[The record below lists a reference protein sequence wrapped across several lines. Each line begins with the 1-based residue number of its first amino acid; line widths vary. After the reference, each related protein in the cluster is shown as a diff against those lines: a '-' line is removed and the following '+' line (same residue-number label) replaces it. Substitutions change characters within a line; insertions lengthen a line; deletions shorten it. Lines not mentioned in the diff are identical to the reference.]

1 MECPYCHQDIADKAY
16 KAHLGTCSKRPK
28 GVEGTLLT
36 DQNVGSQ
43 SPASELE
50 NEVMEVFYPRPD
62 PYFLVS
68 ENVIEALKVTEAI
81 SRKHPANLLV
91 TGRPGGGKTTL
102 ATEFAARFNRPA
114 VVIDFGVLQEPQQL
128 FQTTRLIQGSGDS
141 MLTDIRES
149 GFVKGLETKDC
160 VVVMDEINRPENER
174 VLNVL
179 MPLLDGR
186 RSAWIEDLRRRI
198 YVADNVIFVATL
210 NEGSLFCGITSIDLA
225 LRDRFREVFLDYLPA
240 ESEAKVLEAKT
251 GIPRIIASSL
261 AEFACAVRNTPAISK
276 KVSTRQL
283 LYAAEAY
290 SEGTPLWEAVSTA
303 IGSSN
308 DLGWRQQVLEI
319 LSLNIKDETEYE
331 KWINKPRE
339 LRYVQY

>member
-28 GVEGTLLT
+28 EVEDTLLT

-50 NEVMEVFYPRPD
+50 NEVMEVFYPTSD
-62 PYFLVS
+62 PYFLAS

-102 ATEFAARFNRPA
+102 AIEFAARFNRPA

-141 MLTDIRES
+141 MLTDVRES
-149 GFVKGLETKDC
+149 GFVKGMGTNGC

-186 RSAWIEDLRRRI
+186 RSAWIEDLRRRV
-198 YVADNVIFVATL
+198 YVAENVIFVATL

-240 ESEAKVLEAKT
+240 NSEAEVLEAKT
-251 GIPRIIASSL
+251 GVPKIIASSL
-261 AEFACAVRNTPAISK
+261 AEFAYAVRNTPAISK
-276 KVSTRQL
+276 KISTRQL
-283 LYAAEAY
+283 LYAAESY
-290 SEGTPLWEAVSTA
+290 SEGTALWEAVSTA

-319 LSLNIKDETEYE
+319 LSLNIKDETEYA

>member
-1 MECPYCHQDIADKAY
+1 MECQYCHQEIADENY
-16 KAHLGTCSKRPK
+16 QTHLGMCSQKPK
-28 GVEGTLLT
+28 EVEDALLT
-36 DQNVGSQ
+36 DENINSQ
-43 SPASELE
+43 SPTLEME
-50 NEVMEVFYPRPD
+50 NEDMEVFYPTSD

-68 ENVIEALKVTEAI
+68 ENVVEALKVTEAI
-81 SRKHPANLLV
+81 SRKHPTNLLI

-141 MLTDIRES
+141 MLTDVRES
-149 GFVKGLETKDC
+149 GFVKGMGTNGC

-186 RSAWIEDLRRRI
+186 RSAWIEDLRRRV
-198 YVADNVIFVATL
+198 YVADNVTFVATL

-240 ESEAKVLEAKT
+240 NSEAEVLEAKT
-251 GIPRIIASSL
+251 GVPKIIASSL
-261 AEFACAVRNTPAISK
+261 AEFAYAVRNTPAISK
-276 KVSTRQL
+276 KISTRQL
-283 LYAAEAY
+283 LYAAESY
-290 SEGTPLWEAVSTA
+290 SEGTALWEAVSTA

-319 LSLNIKDETEYE
+319 LSLNIKDETEYQ
-331 KWINKPRE
+331 KWVNKARE
-339 LRYVQY
+339 TKYVKY

>member
-1 MECPYCHQDIADKAY
+1 MECQYCHQDIADKSY
-16 KAHLGTCSKRPK
+16 QSHLSTCSERPK
-28 GVEGTLLT
+28 ETDIDVLT
-36 DQNVGSQ
+36 DPNFNSELAV
-43 SPASELE
+43 SELE
-50 NEVMEVFYPRPD
+50 NEAMEVFYPQPD
-62 PYFLVS
+62 PYFLIA
-68 ENVIEALKVTEAI
+68 ENVVEALKVTEAI
-81 SRKHPANLLV
+81 SRKHPANLLI

-102 ATEFAARFNRPA
+102 AIELAAKFHRPA

-128 FQTTRLIQGSGDS
+128 FQTTRLVQGSGES

-198 YVADNVIFVATL
+198 HVADNVIFVATL

-225 LRDRFREVFLDYLPA
+225 LRDRFREVFLDYLPPK
-240 ESEAKVLEAKT
+240 SEAEVLVAKT
-251 GIPRIIASSL
+251 GIPKIIATSL
-261 AEFACAVRNTPAISK
+261 AEFACAVRNTPAVSK
-276 KVSTRQL
+276 KISTRQL
-283 LYAAEAY
+283 LFAAESY

-303 IGSSN
+303 IGGSN

-319 LSLNIKDETEYE
+319 FSLNIKDETEYE

>member
-1 MECPYCHQDIADKAY
+1 MECLYCHQDIADKAY
-16 KAHLGTCSKRPK
+16 QTHLSMCSERPK
-28 GVEGTLLT
+28 EAEMNLLI
-36 DQNVGSQ
+36 DQNVNSQ
-43 SPASELE
+43 LAVSGLE
-50 NEVMEVFYPRPD
+50 NEVMEVFYPKPD
-62 PYFLVS
+62 PYFLIP
-68 ENVIEALKVTEAI
+68 ENVVEALKVTESI
-81 SRKHPANLLV
+81 SRKHPANLLI

-102 ATEFAARFNRPA
+102 AIEFAAKFNRPA

-160 VVVMDEINRPENER
+160 IVVMDEINRPENER

-179 MPLLDGR
+179 LPLLDGR
-186 RSAWIEDLRRRI
+186 RSAWIEDLRRRV

-225 LRDRFREVFLDYLPA
+225 LRDRFREVFLDYLPPK
-240 ESEAKVLEAKT
+240 SETEVIEAKT
-251 GIPRIIASSL
+251 GIPRIIATSL

-276 KVSTRQL
+276 KISTRQL
-283 LYAAEAY
+283 LFAAESY

-319 LSLNIKDETEYE
+319 FSLNIKDEAEYE

>member
-1 MECPYCHQDIADKAY
+1 MECQYCHQDIADKDY
-16 KAHLGTCSKRPK
+16 QIHLGMCFKRPNE
-28 GVEGTLLT
+28 VEVALLT
-36 DQNVGSQ
+36 DQNVSSQ
-43 SPASELE
+43 PPALE
-50 NEVMEVFYPRPD
+50 IENGDLEVFYPGPD
-62 PYFLVS
+62 PYFIIT
-68 ENVIEALKVTEAI
+68 ENVVEALEVTEAI
-81 SRKHPANLLV
+81 SRKHPANLLI

-102 ATEFAARFNRPA
+102 AIEFAAKFNRPA

-141 MLTDIRES
+141 MITDIRET

-160 VVVMDEINRPENER
+160 IVVMDEINRPENER

-186 RSAWIEDLRRRI
+186 RSAWIEDLRRRV

-210 NEGSLFCGITSIDLA
+210 NEGNLFCGITSIDLA

-240 ESEAKVLEAKT
+240 EAEAKVLEVKT
-251 GIPRIIASSL
+251 GIPKIIANSL
-261 AEFACAVRNTPAISK
+261 AEFAYAVRNAPAISK
-276 KVSTRQL
+276 KISTRQL

-290 SEGTPLWEAVSTA
+290 SEGTSLWQAVSTA

-308 DLGWRQQVLEI
+308 DLGWRQQILEI
-319 LSLNIKDETEYE
+319 FSLNIKDETEYE
-331 KWINKPRE
+331 KWINRPRE
-339 LRYVQY
+339 LRYVKY

>member
-1 MECPYCHQDIADKAY
+1 MECQYCHQDIADKDY
-16 KAHLGTCSKRPK
+16 QIHLGMCFKRPK
-28 GVEGTLLT
+28 EVEIALLT
-36 DQNVGSQ
+36 DQNVSSQ
-43 SPASELE
+43 LPALELE
-50 NEVMEVFYPRPD
+50 YGALEVFYPRPD
-62 PYFLVS
+62 LYFIIP
-68 ENVIEALKVTEAI
+68 ENVVEALKVTEAI
-81 SRKHPANLLV
+81 SRKHPANLLI

-102 ATEFAARFNRPA
+102 AIEFAAKFNRPA

-141 MLTDIRES
+141 MITDIRET

-160 VVVMDEINRPENER
+160 IVVMDEINRPENER

-186 RSAWIEDLRRRI
+186 RSAWIEDLRRRV

-210 NEGSLFCGITSIDLA
+210 NEGNLFCGITSIDLA

-240 ESEAKVLEAKT
+240 EAEAKVLEVKT
-251 GIPRIIASSL
+251 GIPKIIANSL
-261 AEFACAVRNTPAISK
+261 AEFAYAVRNTPAISK
-276 KVSTRQL
+276 KISTRQL

-290 SEGTPLWEAVSTA
+290 SEGTSLWQAVSTA

-308 DLGWRQQVLEI
+308 DLGWRQQILEI
-319 LSLNIKDETEYE
+319 FSLNIKDETEYE
-331 KWINKPRE
+331 KWINRPRE
-339 LRYVQY
+339 LRYVKY

>member
-1 MECPYCHQDIADKAY
+1 MECQYCRQDIADKAY
-16 KAHLGTCSKRPK
+16 KAHLGTCPERPK
-28 GVEGTLLT
+28 EVEDTLLT

-283 LYAAEAY
+283 LHAAEAY

-319 LSLNIKDETEYE
+319 LSLNIKDETEYA

>member
-1 MECPYCHQDIADKAY
+1 MECQYCHQDIADKDY
-16 KAHLGTCSKRPK
+16 QIHLGMCFKRPNE
-28 GVEGTLLT
+28 VEVALLT
-36 DQNVGSQ
+36 DQNVSSQ
-43 SPASELE
+43 PPALE
-50 NEVMEVFYPRPD
+50 IENGDLEVFYPGPD
-62 PYFLVS
+62 PYFIIS
-68 ENVIEALKVTEAI
+68 ENVVEALEVTEAI
-81 SRKHPANLLV
+81 SRKHPANLLI

-102 ATEFAARFNRPA
+102 AIEFAAKFNRPA

-141 MLTDIRES
+141 MITDIRET

-160 VVVMDEINRPENER
+160 IVVMDEINRPENER

-186 RSAWIEDLRRRI
+186 RSAWIEDLRRRV

-210 NEGSLFCGITSIDLA
+210 NEGNLFCGITSIDLA

-240 ESEAKVLEAKT
+240 EAEAKVLEVKT
-251 GIPRIIASSL
+251 GIPKIIANSL
-261 AEFACAVRNTPAISK
+261 AEFAYAVRNTPAISK
-276 KVSTRQL
+276 KISTRQL

-290 SEGTPLWEAVSTA
+290 SEGTSLWQAVSTA

-308 DLGWRQQVLEI
+308 DLGWRQQILEI
-319 LSLNIKDETEYE
+319 FSLNIKDETEYE
-331 KWINKPRE
+331 KWINRPRE
-339 LRYVQY
+339 LRYVKY

>member
-1 MECPYCHQDIADKAY
+1 MECQYCHQDIADKDY
-16 KAHLGTCSKRPK
+16 QIHLGMCFKRPK
-28 GVEGTLLT
+28 EVEVALLS
-36 DQNVGSQ
+36 DQNVSSQ
-43 SPASELE
+43 PPASELE
-50 NEVMEVFYPRPD
+50 NGSLEVFYPRPD
-62 PYFLVS
+62 LYFIIP
-68 ENVIEALKVTEAI
+68 ENVVEALKVTEAI
-81 SRKHPANLLV
+81 SRKHPANLLI

-102 ATEFAARFNRPA
+102 AIEFAAKFNRPA

-141 MLTDIRES
+141 MITDIRET

-160 VVVMDEINRPENER
+160 IVVMDEINRPENER

-186 RSAWIEDLRRRI
+186 RSAWIEDLRRRV

-210 NEGSLFCGITSIDLA
+210 NEGNLFCGITSIDLA

-240 ESEAKVLEAKT
+240 EAEAKVLEVKT
-251 GIPRIIASSL
+251 GIPKIIANSL
-261 AEFACAVRNTPAISK
+261 AEFAYAVRNTPAISK
-276 KVSTRQL
+276 KISTRQL

-290 SEGTPLWEAVSTA
+290 SEGTSLWQAVSTA

-308 DLGWRQQVLEI
+308 DLGWRQQILEI
-319 LSLNIKDETEYE
+319 FSLNIKDETEYE
-331 KWINKPRE
+331 KWINRPRE
-339 LRYVQY
+339 LRYVKY